1 MVVSKTNNRLTNAA
15 RESLK
20 ATERWDTGDM
30 AILDEYVSI
39 KFITKFINLQ

>member
-20 ATERWDTGDM
+20 ATERWDTVDM
-30 AILDEYVSI
+30 AILDEYVFI
-39 KFITKFINLQ
+39 KFITKFINWQ